1 MFLNRIP
8 LRFFVE
14 LFFSEDEMNKSLG
27 LVRPGWEKL
36 VGGWLAG
43 ATGLL
48 GGMILVGGYTR
59 LSGSGLSMTSWK
71 FQGAWLPKNKEAWES
86 EFERYKQFPEYQR
99 LYAGRMTLEEFK
111 DIFFVEWFHRML
123 GRFTGAYAA
132 VPFALF
138 AATGII
144 QRRLTRHLTGV
155 LAMGAFQGFVGWWMV
170 RSGLDAS
177 RIKENERPR
186 VSAYRM
192 AFHWTMALA
201 IFSGTLAPA
210 MWLLSPARVA
220 LTPQAISAMKG
231 IRRALLPATVA
242 TGLTLLSGPFV
253 AGNDAGRAYNNWP
266 KMGYDWI
273 PPEVHAFWSNP
284 VENITTLFED
294 TAVIQFHHRLL
305 AYSTVASAL
314 WFGARSRALFPLA
327 GLSPLLAWS
336 LPTIAL
342 CQMTLGITTLL
353 MYVPTSL
360 GVAHQGG
367 GLATLTTIL
376 VLRHLTKIPK

>member
-1 MFLNRIP
+1 
-8 LRFFVE
+8 
-14 LFFSEDEMNKSLG
+14 MNKSAAI
-27 LVRPGWEKL
+27 LVRPGWERTVGSWL
-36 VGGWLAG
+36 VG

-71 FQGAWLPKNKEAWES
+71 FQGAWLPRNKEAWET

-99 LYAGRMTLEEFK
+99 LYAGRMSLDEFK
-111 DIFFVEWFHRML
+111 EIFFVEWFHRML
-123 GRFTGAYAA
+123 GRFTGLYAA
-132 VPFALF
+132 VPFALL
-138 AATGII
+138 AGAGIMK
-144 QRRLTRHLTGV
+144 RRLILHLAGV
-155 LAMGAFQGFVGWWMV
+155 LALGGFQGFVGWWMV
-170 RSGLDAS
+170 RSGLDPS
-177 RIKENERPR
+177 RMKENERPR

-201 IFSGTLAPA
+201 IFAGTITPALWLLAPTRA
-210 MWLLSPARVA
+210 A
-220 LTPQAISAMKG
+220 LTPQAILAMKG
-231 IRRALLPATVA
+231 IRRAMIPASIA

-266 KMGYDWI
+266 KMGYDWV
-273 PPEVHAFWSNP
+273 PQEVKDFWSDP
-284 VENITTLFED
+284 VNKINNLFED

-305 AYSTVASAL
+305 AYSTVASAI
-314 WFGARSRALFPLA
+314 WFGIQSRALFPLA

-342 CQMTLGITTLL
+342 AQMTLGITTLL

-367 GLATLTTIL
+367 GLATFTTL
-376 VLRHLTKIPK
+376 LLLRHLTRIP

>member
-1 MFLNRIP
+1 MNRS
-8 LRFFVE
+8 V
-14 LFFSEDEMNKSLG
+14 SSL
-27 LVRPGWEKL
+27 VKPGWERI

-71 FQGAWLPKNKEAWES
+71 FQGTWLPRNQAAWEA
-86 EFERYKQFPEYQR
+86 EFARYKKFPEYQR

-111 DIFFVEWFHRML
+111 QIFFVEWFHRML
-123 GRFTGAYAA
+123 GRFTGLYAA
-132 VPFALF
+132 LPFAMF
-138 AATGII
+138 AATGVM
-144 QRRLTRHLTGV
+144 QKRLVRHLGGV
-155 LAMGAFQGFVGWWMV
+155 LALGGLQGFIGWWMV

-177 RIKENERPR
+177 RMKENERPR

-201 IFSGTLAPA
+201 IFAGTFAPTL
-210 MWLLSPARVA
+210 WLLSPSRLLVS
-220 LTPQAISAMKG
+220 PQVVSAMRGLRK
-231 IRRALLPATVA
+231 AMLPATVA
-242 TGLTLLSGPFV
+242 AGLTLLSGPFV

-266 KMGYDWI
+266 MMGDDWI
-273 PPEVHAFWSNP
+273 PQEVLDFWSNP
-284 VENITTLFED
+284 VSRVHELFEN

-305 AYSTVASAL
+305 AYSTVGSAL
-314 WFGARSRALFPLA
+314 WFGIKSRALLPLA
-327 GLSPLLAWS
+327 GLSPLLSWT
-336 LPTIAL
+336 LPGIAL
-342 CQMTLGITTLL
+342 AQMTLGITTLL

-367 GLATLTTIL
+367 GLATFATLL
-376 VLRHLTKIPK
+376 FLRHVTRTP

>member
-1 MFLNRIP
+1 
-8 LRFFVE
+8 
-14 LFFSEDEMNKSLG
+14 
-27 LVRPGWEKL
+27 
-36 VGGWLAG
+36 
-43 ATGLL
+43 
-48 GGMILVGGYTR
+48 MILVGGYTR

-71 FQGAWLPKNKEAWES
+71 FQGAWLPRSTEAWET

-111 DIFFVEWFHRML
+111 EIFFVEWFHRML
-123 GRFTGAYAA
+123 GRFTGLYAA
-132 VPFALF
+132 VPFALL
-138 AATGII
+138 AATGIM
-144 QRRLTRHLTGV
+144 QKRLIRHLAGV
-155 LAMGAFQGFVGWWMV
+155 LALGGMQGFVGWWMV
-170 RSGLDAS
+170 RSGLDAKKM
-177 RIKENERPR
+177 KENERPR

-201 IFSGTLAPA
+201 IFAGTITPALWFLA
-210 MWLLSPARVA
+210 PARVA
-220 LTPQAISAMKG
+220 LTQEAVVAMKG
-231 IRRALLPATVA
+231 IRRAMLPATIA

-266 KMGYDWI
+266 KMGYDWV
-273 PPEVHAFWSNP
+273 PQEV
-284 VENITTLFED
+284 VELWKDPAGKFSTLFED

-305 AYSTVASAL
+305 AYSTVGSAL
-314 WFGARSRALFPLA
+314 WFGLRSKALFPLA

-342 CQMTLGITTLL
+342 AQMTLGITTLL

-367 GLATLTTIL
+367 GLATFTTL
-376 VLRHLTKIPK
+376 LLLRHLTRTP

>member
-1 MFLNRIP
+1 
-8 LRFFVE
+8 
-14 LFFSEDEMNKSLG
+14 MNKSAL
-27 LVRPGWEKL
+27 LVKPGWEKL
-36 VGGWLAG
+36 VGAWLGG

-48 GGMILVGGYTR
+48 GGMIMVGGYTR

-71 FQGAWLPKNKEAWES
+71 FQGAWLPQTNEAWIS

-99 LYAGRMTLEEFK
+99 LYASRMTLDEFK
-111 DIFFVEWFHRML
+111 QIFFVEWFHRML

-132 VPFALF
+132 VPFAVL
-138 AATGII
+138 AATGVIR
-144 QRRLTRHLTGV
+144 RRLTGHLLGV
-155 LAMGAFQGFVGWWMV
+155 LSLGALQGFVGWWMV
-170 RSGLDAS
+170 RSGLDAN
-177 RIKENERPR
+177 RMKANERPR
-186 VSAYRM
+186 VSPYRM

-201 IFSGTLAPA
+201 IFGSTLAPT
-210 MWLLSPARVA
+210 MWLLAPARFPVAPAAGVA
-220 LTPQAISAMKG
+220 LKG
-231 IRRALLPATVA
+231 IRRALLPATVT

-266 KMGYDWI
+266 KMGYDWV
-273 PPEVHAFWSNP
+273 PPEVVEFWRNP
-284 VENITTLFED
+284 KHNIKSLFEE

-305 AYSTVASAL
+305 AYSTVASAV
-314 WFGARSRALFPLA
+314 WFGLRSRALLPLA

-342 CQMTLGITTLL
+342 AQMTLGITTLL

-376 VLRHLTKIPK
+376 ILRHLTKIPK